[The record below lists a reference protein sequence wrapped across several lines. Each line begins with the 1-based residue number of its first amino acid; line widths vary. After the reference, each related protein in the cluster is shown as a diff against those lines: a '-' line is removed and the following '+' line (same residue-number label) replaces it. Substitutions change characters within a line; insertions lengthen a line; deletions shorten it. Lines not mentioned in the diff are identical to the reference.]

1 MNFSP
6 ADRAPGTGP
15 LAAGTEGIEVELPA
29 RARGAKAPPTA
40 TVGIRPEHLAI
51 VAPGQGEASGEVYIV
66 EPMGREQIVDVQVG
80 ERRLRV
86 IAPPG
91 FVAKIG
97 ERVGLRFAPEQ
108 LHLFDPA
115 SGARLA

>member
-1 MNFSP
+1 
-6 ADRAPGTGP
+6 
-15 LAAGTEGIEVELPA
+15 
-29 RARGAKAPPTA
+29 
-40 TVGIRPEHLAI
+40 
-51 VAPGQGEASGEVYIV
+51 
-66 EPMGREQIVDVQVG
+66 MGREQIVDVQVG